1 MSDVHDIA
9 LAMSNLV
16 LEYKQAKLLTFEG
29 STFDV
34 SASLLTWLDMNG
46 MPVHVSD
53 MRGLFKLARD
63 VLSTADLKYLTA
75 SRELRLQMTTALTDV
90 PPVPEHEE

>member
-1 MSDVHDIA
+1 
-9 LAMSNLV
+9 
-16 LEYKQAKLLTFEG
+16 
-29 STFDV
+29 V
-34 SASLLTWLDMNG
+34 SASLLTWLERQITFKDSNENRAYDMNG